1 MTLLGGAA
9 SMACWPL
16 ETIGQ
21 VISKRPKIVYI
32 GTGTS
37 WSANRYID
45 ALRGGLA
52 ELGLA
57 EGRNIEIV
65 VRLAENHV
73 ERLQGLA
80 EESVA
85 LKPALIAAG
94 SSDAAVAAK
103 KITSSIPIIS
113 GALADAEHLGLV
125 TSYAR
130 PGGNVTGVM
139 SQVYQPSKLNLRG
152 ELFQKQPR
160 LACLE
165 ICLTPKPNLS
175 GAR

>member
-1 MTLLGGAA
+1 
-9 SMACWPL
+9 MACWPL

-21 VISKRPKIVYI
+21 VISKRPMIVYL

-37 WSANRYID
+37 RSANRYID

-65 VRLAENHV
+65 VRSTENHV

-103 KITSSIPIIS
+103 SRRAFGFGDQLCAGRWQRDSRYALCRRSTSQ
-113 GALADAEHLGLV
+113 A
-125 TSYAR
+125 
-130 PGGNVTGVM
+130 N
-139 SQVYQPSKLNLRG
+139 
-152 ELFQKQPR
+152 
-160 LACLE
+160 
-165 ICLTPKPNLS
+165 
-175 GAR
+175 